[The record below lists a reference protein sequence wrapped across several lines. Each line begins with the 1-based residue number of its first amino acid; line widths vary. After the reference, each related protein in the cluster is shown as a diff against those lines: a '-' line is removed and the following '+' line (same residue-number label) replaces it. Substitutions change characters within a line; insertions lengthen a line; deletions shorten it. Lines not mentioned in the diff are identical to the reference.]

1 MASEINRRDF
11 LKGAI
16 AGTAAGLVGLPATA
30 STGKAGAS
38 KPNILFIMSDQ
49 HKALAMGC
57 YGNEDVKTPVFDSM
71 AANGIRFHNAF
82 VQSPLCIPSR
92 ACLLTGKYPQ
102 SHGLQHKNRLLS
114 SDEVF
119 LADVLRDAGY
129 WVGSV
134 GKMHHIPPTD
144 KRGFADLYDIPMW
157 ERGKA
162 GMAKIHTKNV
172 AGTPNQF
179 IHGISGLA
187 PENHPTAQLTNK
199 AITQLKDR
207 AAEPDRPFLLWVS
220 YVPPHHPCLP
230 PQEYADMY
238 DPAKIALPP
247 NFNKPRCPTSRA
259 SPKTSRAR
267 CKPRL
272 NPLNKSAGVPLDQH
286 SPWRATMKPVRLI
299 VGLLAAVFLSPVAL
313 GESMETFTLKAGSV
327 QATFRLAGKGGI
339 TSLRAGEVELVQ
351 PGWQH
356 PTLFRITLVEGKRE
370 KAFTSLQFDEFD
382 CEKIPSGIRFTYSGL
397 EGAALEIT
405 ATVEAKGDYLAFT
418 SQVRCGPETVCSTLE
433 YPYISGYESL
443 SGNPDDDRYLYP
455 KSSGEIHHNPS
466 REVRRSRRG
475 MVGLLAYPG
484 TQGLQFHALYNQNG
498 GIVMYAAD
506 PECNPKRFTI
516 RHDREHD
523 SAAWLVL
530 HYFDETPGFAF
541 KQDYGVRVQAC
552 GPSWFDA
559 ADVYA
564 EWGRKQHWMNK
575 KVDFPQW
582 ILQMPILANV
592 HDNENWG
599 RVLPSWI
606 AEHQPEMNKL
616 LGDRPLVHQFQRWE
630 HYGQWIAPDSFP
642 PLGGEEAMIE
652 ASKKARSWGNHLKHL
667 FSSGQYWLH
676 EDVTDEY
683 FEKHV
688 KSMAIMPR
696 GGGSRKAI
704 VGKHPYRFWTNSTLP
719 STQGSPRPFSAG
731 NTWPNHTCHGC
742 TSLSCEAPWLPSIR
756 RMKTS
761 STFLFTTTSTATR

>member
-247 NFNKPRCPTSRA
+247 NFNKPRYYATWHLRMMQQYFNTDYPTDENAIRTFIARYYGEISLIDFNIGRILKA
-259 SPKTSRAR
+259 LDELGLAENTLVIYTADHGDFAGEHGTIMKGDVYDPLTRVPLIMRFPGQYPRGKTVDQLVEQIDLM
-267 CKPRL
+267 PTFL
-272 NPLNKSAGVPLDQH
+272 DFAGVEIPGTVQ
-286 SPWRATMKPVRLI
+286 
-299 VGLLAAVFLSPVAL
+299 
-313 GESMETFTLKAGSV
+313 GE
-327 QATFRLAGKGGI
+327 
-339 TSLRAGEVELVQ
+339 
-351 PGWQH
+351 
-356 PTLFRITLVEGKRE
+356 TLVPLVRGETDTHKDYI
-370 KAFTSLQFDEFD
+370 FSM
-382 CEKIPSGIRFTYSGL
+382 IRTWHMRQ
-397 EGAALEIT
+397 A
-405 ATVEAKGDYLAFT
+405 
-418 SQVRCGPETVCSTLE
+418 
-433 YPYISGYESL
+433 
-443 SGNPDDDRYLYP
+443 RYA
-455 KSSGEIHHNPS
+455 
-466 REVRRSRRG
+466 VRSRRW
-475 MVGLLAYPG
+475 
-484 TQGLQFHALYNQNG
+484 LY
-498 GIVMYAAD
+498 VEDTFM
-506 PECNPKRFTI
+506 
-516 RHDREHD
+516 DREMLFD
-523 SAAWLVL
+523 LEKDPWQTDNVILLPRNESVL
-530 HYFDETPGFAF
+530 RTYRERLR
-541 KQDYGVRVQAC
+541 Y
-552 GPSWFDA
+552 
-559 ADVYA
+559 
-564 EWGRKQHWMNK
+564 
-575 KVDFPQW
+575 
-582 ILQMPILANV
+582 
-592 HDNENWG
+592 
-599 RVLPSWI
+599 
-606 AEHQPEMNKL
+606 
-616 LGDRPLVHQFQRWE
+616 
-630 HYGQWIAPDSFP
+630 
-642 PLGGEEAMIE
+642 
-652 ASKKARSWGNHLKHL
+652 
-667 FSSGQYWLH
+667 
-676 EDVTDEY
+676 Y
-683 FEKHV
+683 FEGPYE
-688 KSMAIMPR
+688 PR
-696 GGGSRKAI
+696 FAED
-704 VGKHPYRFWTNSTLP
+704 LP
-719 STQGSPRPFSAG
+719 RQMQT
-731 NTWPNHTCHGC
+731 
-742 TSLSCEAPWLPSIR
+742 EA
-756 RMKTS
+756 
-761 STFLFTTTSTATR
+761 